1 MSGVEFLVVVP
12 GLGLHGRECADQ
24 VKSFRAE
31 RRAGEVVRQLFESGE
46 LLRHTG
52 RRKNGFTPLNS
63 LSKTLADFDV
73 TKKESYCR

>member
-46 LLRHTG
+46 LRHG
-52 RRKNGFTPLNS
+52 GDRKSKFTPLN
-63 LSKTLADFDV
+63 LDSKTLADFDV